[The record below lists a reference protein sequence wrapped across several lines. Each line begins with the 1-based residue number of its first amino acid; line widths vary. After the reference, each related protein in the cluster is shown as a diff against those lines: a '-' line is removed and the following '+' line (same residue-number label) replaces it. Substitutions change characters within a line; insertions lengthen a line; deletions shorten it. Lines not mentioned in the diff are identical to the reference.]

1 VETEAEDASDQTA
14 STEQAELQA
23 QLAAKDDEIAVK
35 DAKIAELE
43 AKLAAIE
50 KEQGDPLDRM
60 KVTDLKAYAKKKGFT
75 HLNLGKYISSDTV
88 RDYEHRLKLLEEHGT
103 QEGMDAV
110 KTELNSVHTNV
121 ARVSLHFYDCIYC
134 HTLTRDCCAAGQDC
148 LRGVQDLVVSE
159 R

>member
-1 VETEAEDASDQTA
+1 MAMIPPGV
-14 STEQAELQA
+14 L
-23 QLAAKDDEIAVK
+23 LGL

-75 HLNLGKYISSDTV
+75 HLNLGKYISGDTV